1 MKLFEELVKTADGK
15 PMEKIPY
22 KYQCVKQVLAYI
34 EENYGERITLQKL
47 ADVAGLNREYFCRM
61 FSEVAGETAFTYL
74 NRYRIKKGIEYD
86 RTENQ
91 WIMRI

>member
-1 MKLFEELVKTADGK
+1 M
-15 PMEKIPY
+15 
-22 KYQCVKQVLAYI
+22 KQVLAYI

-74 NRYRIKKGIEYD
+74 NRYRIKKGIEYLKGTD
-86 RTENQ
+86 MTVQKQFEGKSPRQIREEVQ
-91 WIMRI
+91 EIQVP